1 MSSSVHHE
9 GHVTKA
15 TVHMLHVAAGSAV
28 LRKAG
33 CSTFSA
39 SCFSICLCVT
49 SCREGCY
56 TRNLFSFTM
65 ALRCKL
71 RGKLLHV
78 RKAKTLTTT
87 TTTTTTKN
95 KNNFFRYLNYM
106 RFVYKMQSS
115 TGQGNRAVFYF
126 QLPLLTMTRDSFL
139 QG

>member
-15 TVHMLHVAAGSAV
+15 TVHMLHVAADSAV
-28 LRKAG
+28 LRKAV

-87 TTTTTTKN
+87 TTTTTTTTKTIS
-95 KNNFFRYLNYM
+95 
-106 RFVYKMQSS
+106 FVTLIICVLCTKCNPRQAKGIEQFSIFSY
-115 TGQGNRAVFYF
+115 RC
-126 QLPLLTMTRDSFL
+126 L
-139 QG
+139 Q